1 MSEIKSVLIANRAEI
16 AVRVISTCKQMGIK
30 TIAIYAE
37 DDKDLRH
44 VKLADEAYSLGSGP
58 ALQTYLDIEKV
69 IAVAKKAGADAIHP
83 GYGFLSENAKFATA
97 LKKAGII
104 FIGPPEDAITL
115 MGSKKES
122 KQKMESI
129 GIPLVPGYHGDDQ
142 DAGLLEKEAKKIG
155 FPLLIKAS
163 AGGGGKGM
171 RIVREAGEFVE
182 ALDAA
187 KSEALKAFNDDKVL
201 LEKYIENPRHIE
213 VQVVS
218 DGQGNHFHFFEREC
232 SIQRRYQ
239 KIVEETPSVALD
251 DNLRQ
256 RMCETAVQIA
266 KGINYVG
273 AGTIEYIL
281 AENKEYY
288 FLEMNTRLQ
297 VEHPVTEM
305 VTGVDLVRLQI
316 LAAEGKAFDFKQ
328 EDVTQRGHSIEVRIY
343 SEDPDNNFLPATGVI
358 QHIGK
363 TAMAG
368 VRLDTGYDEYNEVTI
383 NYDPMIA
390 KLITFA
396 PTRDEAIQKL
406 VWAIDD
412 YKFAG
417 VKTNR
422 DYLKRILDHDVFK
435 AGNIDTH
442 FIEKY
447 AADLEKADFSDE
459 ELATLLAQVL
469 VSSGEG
475 LTSQSINSWDN
486 IQNFRIGQ

>member
-171 RIVREAGEFVE
+171 RIVREASEFVE

-187 KSEALKAFNDDKVL
+187 KSEA
-201 LEKYIENPRHIE
+201 
-213 VQVVS
+213 
-218 DGQGNHFHFFEREC
+218 
-232 SIQRRYQ
+232 
-239 KIVEETPSVALD
+239 
-251 DNLRQ
+251 
-256 RMCETAVQIA
+256 
-266 KGINYVG
+266 
-273 AGTIEYIL
+273 
-281 AENKEYY
+281 
-288 FLEMNTRLQ
+288 
-297 VEHPVTEM
+297 
-305 VTGVDLVRLQI
+305 
-316 LAAEGKAFDFKQ
+316 
-328 EDVTQRGHSIEVRIY
+328 
-343 SEDPDNNFLPATGVI
+343 
-358 QHIGK
+358 
-363 TAMAG
+363 
-368 VRLDTGYDEYNEVTI
+368 
-383 NYDPMIA
+383 
-390 KLITFA
+390 
-396 PTRDEAIQKL
+396 
-406 VWAIDD
+406 
-412 YKFAG
+412 
-417 VKTNR
+417 
-422 DYLKRILDHDVFK
+422 
-435 AGNIDTH
+435 
-442 FIEKY
+442 
-447 AADLEKADFSDE
+447 
-459 ELATLLAQVL
+459 
-469 VSSGEG
+469 
-475 LTSQSINSWDN
+475 
-486 IQNFRIGQ
+486 